1 MQGQPAHGKKAP
13 RGAFFVLAVLLGWL
27 AGVAQA
33 DCKLDGAFGKPQAVK
48 VAQVL
53 DGDTVEL
60 VDGRRV
66 RLVGINTPELA
77 HPPRPEEPLAQWAA
91 DLLRD
96 RIGDR
101 PLWLQPGQQAKDH
114 YGRTLGY
121 LFTAEGNNIIAE
133 LLYSGAGFQVAIPPN
148 LAYGDCYTAAQAQ
161 ARVQGRGVW
170 GHPYFDPL
178 PADSPVLKSGYV
190 RVVGRVEKVSLT
202 RNVIWVDL
210 QGQVT
215 LKLNRKHAKF
225 LAGDTFDQVV
235 AASRKRSG
243 ITDLVL
249 EARGWVVDRNTW
261 GERMVQQI
269 KAGKRKP
276 FQMNVQHA
284 SSWELVSADGQ
295 SVPGRQPAPESAT
308 M

>member
-1 MQGQPAHGKKAP
+1 MRRQPGLHQKAP
-13 RGAFFVLAVLLGWL
+13 LGAFFVLLLIWG
-27 AGVAQA
+27 ATGVGQAA
-33 DCKLDGAFGKPQAVK
+33 DCGPDGSLGKLQAVQ
-48 VAQVL
+48 VASVI

-60 VDGRRV
+60 KDGRRV
-66 RLVGINTPELA
+66 RLVGINTPEVA
-77 HPPRPEEPLAQWAA
+77 HPPKPEEPLGQWATERLKEKIA
-91 DLLRD
+91 
-96 RIGDR
+96 DR
-101 PLWLQPGQQAKDH
+101 PLWLQTGQQARDH
-114 YGRTLGY
+114 HGRTLAH

-148 LAYGDCYTAAQAQ
+148 LAYSDCYSRATSQ
-161 ARVQGRGVW
+161 ARQQGRGVW
-170 GHPYFDPL
+170 GHPYFQPI
-178 PADSPVLKSGYV
+178 PADSPRLKGGYA

-202 RNVIWVDL
+202 KNVIWVDL
-210 QGQVT
+210 QGQVS
-215 LKLNRKHAKF
+215 LKLNRKHASF

-261 GERMVQQI
+261 GGRMVQQI

-284 SSWELVSADGQ
+284 SSWEILSAGNLQ
-295 SVPGRQPAPESAT
+295 H
-308 M
+308 

>member
-1 MQGQPAHGKKAP
+1 MRRQPGFHKKAP
-13 RGAFFVLAVLLGWL
+13 LGAFFVALLASWLAVSVQAACGPDGTLG
-27 AGVAQA
+27 
-33 DCKLDGAFGKPQAVK
+33 KLQAVQ
-48 VAQVL
+48 VAKVL

-60 VDGRRV
+60 KDGRRV
-66 RLVGINTPELA
+66 RLVGINTPEVA
-77 HPPRPEEPLAQWAA
+77 HPPKPEEPLGQWATQQ
-91 DLLRD
+91 LQEK
-96 RIGDR
+96 IGDR
-101 PLWLQPGQQAKDH
+101 PLWLQPGPQPKDH

-121 LFTAEGNNIIAE
+121 LFTAEGNNIIEE

-148 LAYGDCYTAAQAQ
+148 LGYSDCYAAAVMQ
-161 ARVQGRGVW
+161 ARRQGKGVW
-170 GHPYFDPL
+170 GHPYFQPI
-178 PADSPVLKSGYV
+178 PADSPALKGGYA

-202 RNVIWVDL
+202 KNVIWVDL
-210 QGQVT
+210 QDKVS
-215 LKLNRKHAKF
+215 LKLNRKHASF

-261 GERMVQQI
+261 GGRMVQQI

-284 SSWELVSADGQ
+284 SSWEILPAGGQ
-295 SVPGRQPAPESAT
+295 PH
-308 M
+308 

>member
-1 MQGQPAHGKKAP
+1 MRRQPGFFKKAP
-13 RGAFFVLAVLLGWL
+13 IGAFFVALLAWASVGFGQQAGCGPDGGLG
-27 AGVAQA
+27 
-33 DCKLDGAFGKPQAVK
+33 KLQAV
-48 VAQVL
+48 QVVTVY

-60 VDGRRV
+60 KDGRRV
-66 RLVGINTPELA
+66 RLVGINTPEVA
-77 HPPRPEEPLAQWAA
+77 HPPKAEEPLGQSATQ
-91 DLLRD
+91 LLKEK
-96 RIGDR
+96 IGDK
-101 PLWLQPGQQAKDH
+101 PLWLQTGKQAKDH

-148 LAYGDCYTAAQAQ
+148 LAYSDCYSRAASQ
-161 ARVQGRGVW
+161 ARQQGRGVW
-170 GHPYFDPL
+170 GHAYFQPI
-178 PADSPVLKSGYV
+178 PADSPNLKGGYA
-190 RVVGRVEKVSLT
+190 RVVGRVERVSLT
-202 RNVIWVDL
+202 KNVIWVDL
-210 QGQVT
+210 QGQVS
-215 LKLNRKHAKF
+215 LKLNRKHASF

-261 GERMVQQI
+261 GGRMVQQI

-284 SSWELVSADGQ
+284 SSWET
-295 SVPGRQPAPESAT
+295 VPAGGLLH
-308 M
+308 

>member
-1 MQGQPAHGKKAP
+1 MRRQPRFRKKAP
-13 RGAFFVLAVLLGWL
+13 IGAFFVAVLAWASVGVGQTQCGPDGSLG
-27 AGVAQA
+27 
-33 DCKLDGAFGKPQAVK
+33 KLQAVQ
-48 VAQVL
+48 VASVF

-60 VDGRRV
+60 KDGRRV
-66 RLVGINTPELA
+66 RLVGINTPEVA
-77 HPPRPEEPLAQWAA
+77 HPPKPEEPLGQWATEQ
-91 DLLRD
+91 LKEK
-96 RIGDR
+96 IGDK
-101 PLWLQPGQQAKDH
+101 PLWLQTGQQAKDH

-148 LAYGDCYTAAQAQ
+148 LAYSDCYSRAVLQ
-161 ARVQGRGVW
+161 ARQQGKGVW
-170 GHPYFDPL
+170 SHPYFQPI
-178 PADSPVLKSGYV
+178 PADSSSLKGGYA

-202 RNVIWVDL
+202 KNVIWVDL
-210 QGQVT
+210 QGQVS
-215 LKLNRKHAKF
+215 LKLNRKHASF

-261 GERMVQQI
+261 GGRMVQQI

-284 SSWELVSADGQ
+284 SSWET
-295 SVPGRQPAPESAT
+295 VPAGGPVH
-308 M
+308 

>member
-1 MQGQPAHGKKAP
+1 MRRQPAQWKKAP
-13 RGAFFVLAVLLGWL
+13 RGAFFVLAFLLGWL
-27 AGVAQA
+27 AATAQA
-33 DCKLDGAFGKPQAVK
+33 DCKPDGAFGKLQAVQ
-48 VAQVL
+48 VASVL

-60 VDGRRV
+60 KDGRRV

-77 HPPRPEEPLAQWAA
+77 HPPRPEEPLAQWATG
-91 DLLRD
+91 LLKD

-101 PLWLQPGQQAKDH
+101 PLWLQPGQQPKDH

-148 LAYGDCYTAAQAQ
+148 LAYGECYAAAVKQ
-161 ARVQGRGVW
+161 ARQQGVGVW
-170 GHPYFDPL
+170 GHPYFQPV
-178 PADSPVLKSGYV
+178 PADSPTLKGGYA

-202 RNVIWVDL
+202 KNVIWVDL
-210 QGQVT
+210 QGQVS

-284 SSWELVSADGQ
+284 SSWDSL
-295 SVPGRQPAPESAT
+295 PAGEQLH
-308 M
+308 